1 MARQALVKTARVLV
15 VGALPVAAMAVFAGG
30 ASADA
35 SVPTAPAVTQSIAAG
50 VPLEPV
56 TTNPHAQYP
65 DPVLNGAA
73 GGAAIGSAT
82 GSFIDPLPTL
92 LGAAIGAGVG
102 VARPDL
108 VPQILP

>member
-1 MARQALVKTARVLV
+1 MIRRALIKT
-15 VGALPVAAMAVFAGG
+15 GSALAVIAVPLTAAAVFAGG

-35 SVPTAPAVTQSIAAG
+35 SLGTPAAAQP
-50 VPLEPV
+50 VANRIPLEPV
-56 TTNPHAQYP
+56 TTNPHAHYP

-73 GGAAIGSAT
+73 LGAGIGSAT
-82 GSFIDPLPTL
+82 GSFVDPLPTL

-108 VPQILP
+108 IPQVLP